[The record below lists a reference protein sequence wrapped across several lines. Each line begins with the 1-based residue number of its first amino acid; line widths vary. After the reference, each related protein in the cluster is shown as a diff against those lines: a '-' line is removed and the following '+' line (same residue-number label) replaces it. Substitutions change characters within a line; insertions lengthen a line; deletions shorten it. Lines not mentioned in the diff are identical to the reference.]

1 MLLVVVSKLIIIFP
15 TCRRFLRHVN
25 ILDNMVQMLE
35 KYATNLEDLVQ
46 SRTVELVEEK
56 KKTDSLLYR
65 MLPR

>member
-1 MLLVVVSKLIIIFP
+1 M
-15 TCRRFLRHVN
+15 N

-56 KKTDSLLYR
+56 KKTDALLYR
-65 MLPR
+65 MLPRSDFVTISLIENVYFKIISI